1 MSAARETIGGFYG
14 NDYIK
19 YIFLLIYHMI
29 IPLIIGLV
37 INKITYKNKEK
48 LKRITFNRSYGIT
61 NFTNNKQ
68 WYNTNEGVILW
79 IELN

>member
-1 MSAARETIGGFYG
+1 MNAARETIGGFYG

-37 INKITYKNKEK
+37 INKITYKTKEK
-48 LKRITFNRSYGIT
+48 LKKNYIQQKLW
-61 NFTNNKQ
+61 NNYLYKQ
-68 WYNTNEGVILW
+68 
-79 IELN
+79 

>member
-1 MSAARETIGGFYG
+1 
-14 NDYIK
+14 
-19 YIFLLIYHMI
+19 MI

-37 INKITYKNKEK
+37 INKITYITKEK

-68 WYNTNEGVILW
+68 YFKQFNKILIKYDIIRMKEW
-79 IELN
+79 FYE